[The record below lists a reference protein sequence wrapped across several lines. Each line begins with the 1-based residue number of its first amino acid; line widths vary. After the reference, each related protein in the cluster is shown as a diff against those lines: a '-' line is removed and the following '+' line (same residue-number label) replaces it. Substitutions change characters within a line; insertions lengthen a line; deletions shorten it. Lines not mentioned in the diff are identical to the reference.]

1 MPAWLT
7 ILLCIVFL
15 YAGYLIGGHINKK
28 RIVGTIVVDKINP
41 EVNGGIYTV
50 WDERE
55 LNDYSEPKPRLAWFY
70 SYKRCAEAKADPQCV
85 GGPIQLNPFSME

>member
-7 ILLCIVFL
+7 VVLCIVFL

-50 WDERE
+50 WDVEPHT
-55 LNDYSEPKPRLAWFY
+55 LNDHEIVCLDVIVANV
-70 SYKRCAEAKADPQCV
+70 AEK
-85 GGPIQLNPFSME
+85 FK